1 MMRRLMNPWEAE
13 IRRACRRQFLRGAAA
28 AGGAMAFG
36 GLTMLESGDEAGEN
50 KPAPDAEAAEAA
62 DQSQLTLPQPGR
74 LNSARESIQTSHA
87 GGGLAMRGGILRL
100 VR

>member
-36 GLTMLESGDEAGEN
+36 GLAMLESGTEAGERE
-50 KPAPDAEAAEAA
+50 PAPDPEAA
-62 DQSQLTLPQPGR
+62 DQSRLTPPQPGR
-74 LNSARESIQTSHA
+74 LDSAHESIQTSHA
-87 GGGLAMRGGILRL
+87 GGLGVRGGILRL